1 MGTNYLL
8 LTSLSQW
15 GLFLGIGLICYA
27 GIEKKFNLL
36 MAGQSVFIAL
46 SLFALW
52 ILLSHQIVVP
62 EFTGDQLPKEARTVS
77 YFVTLSGVGLFC
89 SCRVNY
95 ALIEDTVSTGN
106 QCPFGF
112 ICAGP
117 VFYGLQ
123 PATNCIII
131 PWQNQSILPEQF
143 PAPALQYQR

>member
-77 YFVTLSGVGLFC
+77 YFVTLSGVGLFALAGLIMHLLKT
-89 SCRVNY
+89 RFQLVINALLVLY
-95 ALIEDTVSTGN
+95 ALALFFMVYN
-106 QCPFGF
+106 
-112 ICAGP
+112 
-117 VFYGLQ
+117 LQ
-123 PATNCIII
+123 RIA
-131 PWQNQSILPEQF
+131 S
-143 PAPALQYQR
+143 